1 MKAKLGRARESAPI
15 VFDFQLSHYQFFG
28 LNDTVLIYQMNQI
41 EALVP
46 IGCIN
51 AVFRCPLS
59 VFRFKDFLPHE
70 VIDFHLGEVGG
81 FDGEEASS
89 RVGIEL
95 GLRGQFG
102 NRQTFINTNNKSFS
116 LVRVFH
122 YYEGVGWEPVVL
134 PVEILRRMC
143 CPAVLLTNA
152 SGGINPALRPGD
164 FVIVRDHINL
174 TGLSPFIGEHVAEW
188 GERFPD
194 MTEVY
199 NRHLAELLHASAN
212 KTGTRAMDGVYAYSF
227 GPCYET
233 PAEIRAYKA
242 QGADVVG
249 MSTVPEAVFAKA
261 CGMKAAGL
269 SLVTNLAAGISLRA
283 LAHEEVVAAGEAA
296 KGVMRALLDDFLAR
310 L

>member
-1 MKAKLGRARESAPI
+1 MNPRFFDKTAGYLPDLCFERPPDLGILLGSGWGDALQADEVLLRLPYSEIP
-15 VFDFQLSHYQFFG
+15 G
-28 LNDTVLIYQMNQI
+28 LGASTVKGH
-41 EALVP
+41 P
-46 IGCIN
+46 
-51 AVFRCPLS
+51 
-59 VFRFKDFLPHE
+59 
-70 VIDFHLGEVGG
+70 GEFVLYTRGG
-81 FDGEEASS
+81 RRIAAWCG
-89 RVGIEL
+89 R
-95 GLRGQFG
+95 R
-102 NRQTFINTNNKSFS
+102 
-116 LVRVFH
+116 H

-134 PVEILRRMC
+134 PVEILRRMSC
-143 CPAVLLTNA
+143 QAVLLTNA

-164 FVIVRDHINL
+164 FVIIRDHINL
-174 TGLSPFIGEHVAEW
+174 TGLSPFMGEHVAEW

-199 NRHLAELLHASAN
+199 AKRLAELLHASAN
-212 KTGTRAMDGVYAYSF
+212 RLGVRVMDGVYAYSS

-261 CGMKAAGL
+261 CGLKVAGL
-269 SLVTNLAAGISLRA
+269 SLVTNLAAGISLRP

-296 KGVMRALLDDFLAR
+296 KGLMRGFLDDFVSR